1 MLARE
6 WVKWAE
12 KRENPISTQIFP
24 LRLEKRIAH
33 LVELVNLNRRR
44 WSIWSRFHRRVRH
57 NGHRDLELESTF
69 FLSLIR
75 MKIQSTRE
83 EWKVLS
89 SVESG
94 LAPDWT
100 IWCWLLMKKRN
111 LIHILLRLVV
121 YMARVASLLF
131 QSFSFI
137 SFFLRFPS
145 TSELWATIAM
155 DVDDGKLYN
164 NETRLAKRFSW
175 CSAVKH
181 ESSLKK
187 SGWGKSD
194 RNFNLKLSRKLRQVL
209 K

>member
-6 WVKWAE
+6 WVKWEE

-24 LRLEKRIAH
+24 LRLRRE
-33 LVELVNLNRRR
+33 LPTSVESANLNRRR
-44 WSIWSRFHRRVRH
+44 WSIWSRFHRRVRL
-57 NGHRDLELESTF
+57 NGHRDLELESI

-100 IWCWLLMKKRN
+100 IWCWLPHGKKKSHSDFTSACC
-111 LIHILLRLVV
+111 LHG
-121 YMARVASLLF
+121 ARRFA
-131 QSFSFI
+131 FI
-137 SFFLRFPS
+137 SIFFFSFFLSSFSS

-155 DVDDGKLYN
+155 DVCWWWKTL
-164 NETRLAKRFSW
+164 
-175 CSAVKH
+175 
-181 ESSLKK
+181 
-187 SGWGKSD
+187 
-194 RNFNLKLSRKLRQVL
+194 
-209 K
+209 